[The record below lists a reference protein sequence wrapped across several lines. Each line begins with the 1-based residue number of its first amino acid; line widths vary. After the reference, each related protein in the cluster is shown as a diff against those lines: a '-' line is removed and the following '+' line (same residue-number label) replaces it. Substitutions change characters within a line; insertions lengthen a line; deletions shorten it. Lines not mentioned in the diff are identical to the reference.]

1 MRQTIKRW
9 GNSPAVRIPSQLMA
23 AMSLDVDA
31 EVEINVILGSDTRPQ
46 LVIEPVT
53 PAPTLQ
59 ALLAKVTPENL
70 HSEAFTDEV
79 GKEAW

>member
-23 AMSLDVDA
+23 AMALDVDA
-31 EVEINVILGSDTRPQ
+31 EVEVNVVFGSDNRPQ

-53 PAPTLQ
+53 PAPTLE
-59 ALLAKVTPENL
+59 ALLAKVTPENI